1 MEDLYSNIPAKGI
14 ESLVKISQDVVENIM
29 ELKADGEADVD
40 SDTAKF
46 VSLSVFSSNMATENQ
61 RRKAFKAIQLK
72 STIYHTKSQT
82 MKHVVARISNT
93 VTAQSWD
100 REG

>member
-1 MEDLYSNIPAKGI
+1 
-14 ESLVKISQDVVENIM
+14 M

-40 SDTAKF
+40 SDTAMF

-61 RRKAFKAIQLK
+61 RRKAFKAIKLK
-72 STIYHTKSQT
+72 STIYHTKSQR

-93 VTAQSWD
+93 VTAHSCV